1 MTMKRTTLS
10 DGLEL
15 FYLSIE
21 ETRFV
26 HDEIFADRTYFRHGV
41 TLAPG
46 ACVVDVGANI
56 GMFAMYVHRHFPG
69 ARIVAFEPVPEV
81 FEVLSA
87 NVQLHHIDARLY
99 PCALG
104 AAPGEA
110 TFTFYPN
117 NSVMSGMYADD
128 TADRAT
134 TRTFL
139 GNKNPTLFEDAAT
152 TPAIGRH
159 VDAMFSK
166 LFKARTF
173 QCQVRTLSDVLAEAK
188 LDAIDLLKIDV
199 EKAELEV
206 IRGIA
211 DRDWARIRQVV
222 IEVHDRDG
230 RLAALTAQLTGLG
243 YQVATEQDSV
253 LDATEIW
260 TLYGVRPG

>member
-1 MTMKRTTLS
+1 MKRTTLS

-26 HDEIFADRTYFRHGV
+26 HDEIFTDRTYFRHGV
-41 TLAPG
+41 TLAPN

-56 GMFAMYVHRHFPG
+56 GMFALYVHRHFPG
-69 ARIVAFEPVPEV
+69 TRIIAFEPVPEV

-87 NVQLHHIDARLY
+87 NVELHQVDAKLHA
-99 PCALG
+99 CALG
-104 AAPGEA
+104 GATGEA

-128 TADRAT
+128 TDDRAT

-139 GNKNPTLFEDAAT
+139 GNKNPTLFEDAAA

-159 VDAMFSK
+159 VDAMFTR

-173 QCQVRTLSDVLAEAK
+173 QCPVRTLSDVLAEAQV
-188 LDAIDLLKIDV
+188 DRVDLLKIDV

-211 DRDWARIRQVV
+211 DSDWARIRQVV

-230 RLAALTAQLTGLG
+230 RLAALQAKLTGLG
-243 YQVATEQDSV
+243 YQVAVEQDSV

-260 TLYGVRPG
+260 TLYAVRPG

>member
-1 MTMKRTTLS
+1 MKRTTLS

-26 HDEIFADRTYFRHGV
+26 HDEIFTDRTYFRHGV
-41 TLAPG
+41 ALSPG

-56 GMFAMYVHRHFPG
+56 GMFALYIHRQFPG
-69 ARIVAFEPVPEV
+69 SRIVAFEPVPEV

-87 NVQLHHIDARLY
+87 NVALHGIDARLY
-99 PCALG
+99 RCALG

-128 TADRAT
+128 AGDRAT

-159 VDAMFSK
+159 VDAMFTR
-166 LFKARTF
+166 LFKAQTF
-173 QCQVRTLSDVLAEAK
+173 QCQVRTLSDVLAEVQVAR
-188 LDAIDLLKIDV
+188 IDLLKIDV

-206 IRGIA
+206 IRGIT
-211 DRDWARIRQVV
+211 DSDWARVRQVV

-230 RLAALTAQLTGLG
+230 RLAALQAQLTGLG
-243 YQVATEQDSV
+243 FQVAVEQDTV